1 MNDNRLDDKVM
12 VGLIRNADAHAFQA
26 FYDRYVNLIYSIAY
40 GILEN
45 HTLAE
50 DITQEVF
57 LRVWRKI
64 DRYDPTRASLSTWL
78 GVITRNLAIDLARK
92 RSRLSQKLSWAEA
105 VDGRPSDRATPEDQT
120 ETNLTRNQV
129 RQALSRLPE
138 EQRTAL
144 AMAYFRKMSHSEIAA
159 ESGEPL
165 GTIKTRV
172 RLGMQKL
179 RGLLIDEK

>member
-1 MNDNRLDDKVM
+1 MNDSRLDDKAL
-12 VGLIRNADAHAFQA
+12 VGLIQNADTQAFHA

-40 GILEN
+40 GILESRA
-45 HTLAE
+45 LAE

-64 DRYDPTRASLSTWL
+64 ERYDPTRASLSTWL
-78 GVITRNLAIDLARK
+78 GVITRNLSIDLARK
-92 RSRLSQKLSWAEA
+92 QSRASQKMSWAD
-105 VDGRPSDRATPEDQT
+105 VLDGHNSEQTTPEELT
-120 ETNLTRNQV
+120 ELNLTRNRV
-129 RQALSRLPE
+129 REALSMLPE
-138 EQRTAL
+138 EQREAL
-144 AMAYFRKMSHSEIAA
+144 AMAYFREMSHSEIAA